1 MTNKNG
7 VVMSKLNK
15 EPIRGLDEEEIAL
28 LIDAL
33 TALRAER
40 GKAWNT
46 ACDIAQVANKRPPS
60 LKRYGIDEITRLAR
74 RLGAK
79 KTHWLD

>member
-1 MTNKNG
+1 MNTRE
-7 VVMSKLNK
+7 
-15 EPIRGLDEEEIAL
+15 EPIRGLDEAEIAL

-40 GKAWNT
+40 GKAWSV
-46 ACDIAQVANKRPPS
+46 ACDLAQVANKRPPS
-60 LKRYGIDEITRLAR
+60 LKKYGIDEIKRLAR
-74 RLGAK
+74 RLGAR

>member
-1 MTNKNG
+1 MK
-7 VVMSKLNK
+7 
-15 EPIRGLDEEEIAL
+15 GLDGEEIAL

-33 TALRAER
+33 TVLRAER

-46 ACDIAQVANKRPPS
+46 ACDIAQVANKCPPS
-60 LKRYGIDEITRLAR
+60 LKKYGIDEIT

>member
-1 MTNKNG
+1 
-7 VVMSKLNK
+7 MSKLNK
-15 EPIRGLDEEEIAL
+15 EPILGLDDEEIAL

-40 GKAWNT
+40 GKVWNT

-60 LKRYGIDEITRLAR
+60 LKRYGIDDIIRLAR
-74 RLGAK
+74 RLGAR

>member
-1 MTNKNG
+1 
-7 VVMSKLNK
+7 MSKLNE
-15 EPIRGLDEEEIAL
+15 EPIRGLDDKEIAL

-46 ACDIAQVANKRPPS
+46 ACDIAELANKRPPS
-60 LKRYGIDEITRLAR
+60 LKMYGIGEIKRLAH
-74 RLGAK
+74 RLGAR

>member
-1 MTNKNG
+1 
-7 VVMSKLNK
+7 MSKLNK
-15 EPIRGLDEEEIAL
+15 EPIRGLDDEEISL

-46 ACDIAQVANKRPPS
+46 AYGCALLANKRPPS
-60 LKRYGIDEITRLAR
+60 LKMYGIGEIKRLAR
-74 RLGAK
+74 RLGAR

>member
-1 MTNKNG
+1 
-7 VVMSKLNK
+7 MSKFDK
-15 EPIRGLDEEEIAL
+15 EPIKGLDCEEIAL

-33 TALRAER
+33 TALRTER

-60 LKRYGIDEITRLAR
+60 LKKYGIDEIARLAR
-74 RLGAK
+74 RLGAR

>member
-1 MTNKNG
+1 MK
-7 VVMSKLNK
+7 
-15 EPIRGLDEEEIAL
+15 GLDGEEIAL

-33 TALRAER
+33 TVLRAER

-46 ACDIAQVANKRPPS
+46 ACDIAQVANKCPPS
-60 LKRYGIDEITRLAR
+60 LKKYGIDEITRLAR

>member
-1 MTNKNG
+1 
-7 VVMSKLNK
+7 MSKLNK
-15 EPIRGLDEEEIAL
+15 EPIRGLDGEEIAL

-60 LKRYGIDEITRLAR
+60 LKRYGIDEIARLAC
-74 RLGAK
+74 RLGAR
-79 KTHWLD
+79 KTHRLD

>member
-1 MTNKNG
+1 
-7 VVMSKLNK
+7 MSKLSK
-15 EPIRGLDEEEIAL
+15 EPIRGLDDGEIAL

-33 TALRAER
+33 TVLRAER

-46 ACDIAQVANKRPPS
+46 ASNAAQAANKRPPS

-74 RLGAK
+74 RLGAR

>member
-1 MTNKNG
+1 
-7 VVMSKLNK
+7 MSTLDK
-15 EPIRGLDEEEIAL
+15 EPIKGLDGEEIAL

-60 LKRYGIDEITRLAR
+60 LKKYGVDKITRLAR
-74 RLGAK
+74 RLGAR

>member
-1 MTNKNG
+1 
-7 VVMSKLNK
+7 MSKRSK
-15 EPIRGLDEEEIAL
+15 EPITGLDDGEITL

-33 TALRAER
+33 TVLRTER

-46 ACDIAQVANKRPPS
+46 ACDTAQVTNKRPPS

>member
-1 MTNKNG
+1 MR
-7 VVMSKLNK
+7 KLNK
-15 EPIRGLDEEEIAL
+15 EPIRGLDDEEIAL

-40 GKAWNT
+40 GKIWNR
-46 ACDIAQVANKRPPS
+46 ACDIAQQENKCLPS
-60 LKRYGIDEITRLAR
+60 LKMYGIDEIKRLAR
-74 RLGAK
+74 RLGAW

>member
-1 MTNKNG
+1 
-7 VVMSKLNK
+7 MSDKLNK
-15 EPIRGLDEEEIAL
+15 EPIMGLDDEEITL

-46 ACDIAQVANKRPPS
+46 ACDVAREANKSLPS
-60 LKRYGIDEITRLAR
+60 LKMYGVDEIKRLAR
-74 RLGAK
+74 RLGAR

>member
-1 MTNKNG
+1 
-7 VVMSKLNK
+7 MSKLDK
-15 EPIRGLDEEEIAL
+15 EPIKGLDGEEIAL

-33 TALRAER
+33 TVLRAER

-46 ACDIAQVANKRPPS
+46 ACDIAQVANKCPPS
-60 LKRYGIDEITRLAR
+60 LKKYGIDEITRLTR